1 MPFPTRFVLMAAM
14 ISLRT
19 AMEKKDYLN
28 NRETV
33 NHTLVFFCYFSS
45 TQFVIP
51 GGLVNRAPT
60 TIVAGL

>member
-14 ISLRT
+14 ISSRT

-33 NHTLVFFCYFSS
+33 NHTLIFSATS
-45 TQFVIP
+45 PLAV
-51 GGLVNRAPT
+51 
-60 TIVAGL
+60 VAGL